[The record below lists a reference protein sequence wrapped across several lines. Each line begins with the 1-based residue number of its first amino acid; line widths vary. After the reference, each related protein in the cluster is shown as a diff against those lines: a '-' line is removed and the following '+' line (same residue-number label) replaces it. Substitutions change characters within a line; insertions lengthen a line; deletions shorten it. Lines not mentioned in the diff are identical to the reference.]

1 MLCLYYDN
9 KLLISNKNEVSNL
22 EQLLKDMGRRIKSRR
37 KELKITQS
45 ELAEAL
51 DLSNNHISS
60 IETGNQKPS
69 LDTFVKLCNTLKVTP
84 DYLLLGSMHADNISQ
99 NIIDSLRLCNPNDL
113 ELAKDFINLLVNR
126 NGNNWNSKHHM

>member
-1 MLCLYYDN
+1 MLCLYYNN

-45 ELAEAL
+45 ELAETL

-69 LDTFVKLCNTLKVTP
+69 LDTFIELCNALKVTP
-84 DYLLLGSMHADNISQ
+84 DYLLLGSMHSDNIAQ
-99 NIIDSLRLCNPNDL
+99 NIIDSLRLCSPDDL
-113 ELAKDFINLLVNR
+113 ELAKDFINLLVN
-126 NGNNWNSKHHM
+126 G